1 MAKDPHGVSGQDQG
15 AQGEHRPA
23 PLPSSTE
30 GEPDDIDAEFRVIQ
44 ETIGRLLRQ
53 EMRVVRQ
60 EIRSEFHVGPL
71 PHEKTLEGYDRI
83 VPGSA
88 NMIFTEFEQQG
99 RHRRDLEFYTITWGN
114 YRSFAGLACG
124 LIVTLSFLIVSY
136 LLIKGGHG
144 WEGTVLGT
152 LDLVGLVAVFVYG
165 SNVLRDERVRKAK
178 IMSGQEDEAGK
189 GDQQRQQRS
198 EE

>member
-1 MAKDPHGVSGQDQG
+1 MVAAVKDKGVQG
-15 AQGEHRPA
+15 YQRPA
-23 PLPSSTE
+23 PLPRSTE
-30 GEPDDIDAEFRVIQ
+30 GEPDDIDADFRVIQ

-71 PHEKTLEGYDRI
+71 PHEKTLEAYNRI

-99 RHRRDLEFYTITWGN
+99 RHRRELEHYTITWGN

-124 LIVTLSFLIVSY
+124 LIVSLSFLIVSY
-136 LLIKGGHG
+136 LLVKGGHG

-152 LDLVGLVAVFVYG
+152 IDLVGLVAVFVYG
-165 SNVLRDERVRKAK
+165 SSVLRDERVRKSK
-178 IMSGQEDEAGK
+178 IMSGQEDEVGK
-189 GDQQRQQRS
+189 ADQQRRQHT
-198 EE
+198 EG